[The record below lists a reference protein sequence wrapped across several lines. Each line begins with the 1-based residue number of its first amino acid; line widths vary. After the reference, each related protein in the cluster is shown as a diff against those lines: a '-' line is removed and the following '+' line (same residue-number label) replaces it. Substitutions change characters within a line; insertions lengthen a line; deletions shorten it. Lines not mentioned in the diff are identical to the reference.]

1 MTSENRRILEAR
13 PRVEPHTGAVRKSYL
28 DSLAGRNIQSDK
40 LVGNTVERI
49 YIGRITHSEEQ
60 CHDGRCTQHAT
71 ESHTHGRRPGGSRS
85 CRYPLRDFC
94 RSETLELGPVH
105 LGRLED
111 EANLVEFVHMLRGS
125 VKPVCHA
132 ALLLFRAVTLEEFQ
146 YVGRF
151 HRNSSF
157 LYVLSASAQT
167 TYGALPA
174 DRLLSHFF
182 RSLDIYILHKSNN
195 RTTRSEHFV
204 QINIFTKLLRFFMIK
219 SDSKAPPARFFFTAR
234 TRRTYRD

>member
-1 MTSENRRILEAR
+1 MYPQKCKNPSFFL
-13 PRVEPHTGAVRKSYL
+13 
-28 DSLAGRNIQSDK
+28 
-40 LVGNTVERI
+40 
-49 YIGRITHSEEQ
+49 
-60 CHDGRCTQHAT
+60 
-71 ESHTHGRRPGGSRS
+71 GG
-85 CRYPLRDFC
+85 
-94 RSETLELGPVH
+94 
-105 LGRLED
+105 GRL
-111 EANLVEFVHMLRGS
+111 NCLTLRKIILLKT
-125 VKPVCHA
+125 VKGFCCLMQEIKNGIDRTH
-132 ALLLFRAVTLEEFQ
+132 LQ